1 MKNLFVCSL
10 AALFFISCGGYDRVK
25 GVKGTPGENGVGEKG
40 EKGEKGD
47 KGDTGEKGN
56 KGDKGDKGEPGKAG
70 ELGEQGNKGDKG
82 DKGEGCKVYNR
93 ELDIEIVCGTTS
105 TVIDKPTDYLYICAC
120 VNHIKKTVKAAI
132 DDINQGNYKILN
144 VGPCAKKQVMEN
156 Q

>member
-1 MKNLFVCSL
+1 MKNMKNLKSLFVCSL

-25 GVKGTPGENGVGEKG
+25 GVKGTPGENGI
-40 EKGEKGD
+40 GEKGD
-47 KGDTGEKGN
+47 KGDTGEKGI
-56 KGDKGDKGEPGKAG
+56 KGEKGEPGKAG

-120 VNHIKKTVKAAI
+120 VNHIKTTVKAAI
-132 DDINQGNYKILN
+132 DDINQGSYKILS
-144 VGPCAKKQVMEN
+144 VGPCAKKQVTEN

>member
-40 EKGEKGD
+40 SKGD
-47 KGDTGEKGN
+47 KGE
-56 KGDKGDKGEPGKAG
+56 KGEPGKAG